1 MDVRV
6 YSTNTDRLVVETVEV
21 DEAGEYEEDG
31 DYIIP
36 GVSTTGSEVK
46 CAFIKPAGS
55 MTGKL
60 FPSDQPQQT
69 LRVKPRSLLPS
80 REPFDVR
87 VSLVDAANPF
97 VLIDATSISTILKTV
112 PSDDV
117 LHRVVESIRREGAVA
132 MGLATT
138 VHTAA
143 HTRGTPKVALVY
155 PPPLLVPSNGDKAP
169 DVRVQAYSMGLPHPS
184 LQLTGAVCLAS
195 ALCMPGT
202 VVAGLSRKAAA
213 AVAADDEA
221 AAPVTPER
229 TPSPVEREEEAGSS
243 NSSSGD
249 EEEERGPERQVVIAH
264 SKGTIRVGVVMTGDG
279 RGVASCAVSRTAR
292 RLFEGR
298 VRYYVQEG

>member
-1 MDVRV
+1 M

-46 CAFIKPAGS
+46 CAFIEPAGS

-60 FPSDQPQQT
+60 FPSGQPQQT

-138 VHTAA
+138 VDAAA

-155 PPPLLVPSNGDKAP
+155 PPPLLVPSNEDKAS

-213 AVAADDEA
+213 AADDDEA

-243 NSSSGD
+243 SSGD
-249 EEEERGPERQVVIAH
+249 EEEERGPGRQVVIAH